1 MRGVVFHM
9 GRASFL
15 NVGGSVP
22 HRGASVLMGGGGCFE
37 VLKKVV
43 GKI

>member
-15 NVGGSVP
+15 SVGGSVP
-22 HRGASVLMGGGGCFE
+22 HRGASVLMGGGCFE